1 MDSKVRNSQVLV
13 SYDLT
18 CLWPGFLTKKMHRE
32 NSLRYRCPFE
42 PPAGNLEAANL
53 NDGHPVQGIR
63 HQLHDIADTEVHGSL
78 LIQNIR
84 A

>member
-1 MDSKVRNSQVLV
+1 
-13 SYDLT
+13 
-18 CLWPGFLTKKMHRE
+18 MHRE
-32 NSLRYRCPFE
+32 SSLRYRCPFE

-63 HQLHDIADTEVHGSL
+63 HQLHDIADTEGHGSL